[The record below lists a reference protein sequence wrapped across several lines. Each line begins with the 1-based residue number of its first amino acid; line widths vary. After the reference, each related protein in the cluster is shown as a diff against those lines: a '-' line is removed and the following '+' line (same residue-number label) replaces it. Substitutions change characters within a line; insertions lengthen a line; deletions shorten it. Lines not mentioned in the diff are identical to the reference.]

1 VGREFDLA
9 PPLCAVDSTEG
20 ESRLGSGT
28 TWWLTVMGRLNHG
41 TSLAQADAHLQT
53 ISHGIFEATLPAD
66 FPPIS
71 VKPYLAM
78 KLHAIAASGG
88 RSSLREQYS
97 TVLELLLAIAG
108 LVLLIA
114 CANLA
119 NLMLARASGRQREI
133 AVRLAIG
140 ASRAQLI
147 QLLMIEGL
155 LLACAGAAAACF
167 LARLLTRFLVS
178 SLNSG
183 RRSVV
188 LDVHPDWSVFAFTA
202 LLALL
207 TCVLFAL
214 TPALRAT
221 RTQPADVLNSS
232 SRGTTAGRERFGLRR
247 ILVATQIS
255 LSLVLMVA
263 ALLFVRSLKNL
274 MTLEPGFQ
282 ETGILIA
289 DVVYGRPDVADS
301 RLSLMRH
308 TLVERVRAIPGVDD
322 AAETAFVPIKGGAW
336 TNIMWMDGSDS
347 GHGHAISRAMI
358 GAGYFR
364 AIGTPLLAGREFDE
378 HDTHASPNV
387 AIVSEAFVRVF
398 SLGPDPVGKKF
409 WIEKTPFAPEIV
421 CEIVGVAKNSKY
433 RDLRQDF
440 VPVAFFPMEQFQQR
454 LLSGSILMRSGAGL
468 ETLTPSI
475 RRAFAEVNPDI
486 QYSFSVFKTQI
497 EDSLLR
503 ERLMAVLS
511 GLFGA
516 LAVLLATVGLYG
528 VISYTVAQRTKEIGI
543 RMALGAS
550 RGNVIGLILGETG
563 LLLAVGIGGGMLL
576 SLIVGRVATSLLF
589 GLEPSD
595 PLTLAAAGIALA
607 VVALGA
613 SALPARRACAVDAA
627 TVLRQD

>member
-1 VGREFDLA
+1 
-9 PPLCAVDSTEG
+9 
-20 ESRLGSGT
+20 
-28 TWWLTVMGRLNHG
+28 
-41 TSLAQADAHLQT
+41 
-53 ISHGIFEATLPAD
+53 
-66 FPPIS
+66 
-71 VKPYLAM
+71 
-78 KLHAIAASGG
+78 
-88 RSSLREQYS
+88 
-97 TVLELLLAIAG
+97 
-108 LVLLIA
+108 
-114 CANLA
+114 
-119 NLMLARASGRQREI
+119 
-133 AVRLAIG
+133 
-140 ASRAQLI
+140 
-147 QLLMIEGL
+147 
-155 LLACAGAAAACF
+155 
-167 LARLLTRFLVS
+167 
-178 SLNSG
+178 
-183 RRSVV
+183 
-188 LDVHPDWSVFAFTA
+188 
-202 LLALL
+202 
-207 TCVLFAL
+207 
-214 TPALRAT
+214 
-221 RTQPADVLNSS
+221 
-232 SRGTTAGRERFGLRR
+232 
-247 ILVATQIS
+247 
-255 LSLVLMVA
+255 
-263 ALLFVRSLKNL
+263 
-274 MTLEPGFQ
+274 
-282 ETGILIA
+282 
-289 DVVYGRPDVADS
+289 
-301 RLSLMRH
+301 
-308 TLVERVRAIPGVDD
+308 
-322 AAETAFVPIKGGAW
+322 
-336 TNIMWMDGSDS
+336 MWMDGSDS